1 MLETK
6 SFTYH
11 FAECKPKP
19 SLGSSKDPSHPMK
32 LKQECTV
39 IHHLASSKDLHSRA
53 SSGADEFL
61 GWKRS
66 AWENHRSVIQFEF
79 VQLPVSALKV

>member
-19 SLGSSKDPSHPMK
+19 SLGSSKDTSHPMK

-39 IHHLASSKDLHSRA
+39 IHHLASSKDLHSRCQA
-53 SSGADEFL
+53 LEQMSSWGGKEVL
-61 GWKRS
+61 RKITG
-66 AWENHRSVIQFEF
+66 
-79 VQLPVSALKV
+79 L